1 MLSRWARRWTPQLFL
16 PMTNLLIRLRVT
28 PNGLTTVGLVLA
40 VLCGWLIVLDR
51 LIPAAGCLILS
62 GLLDSLDGELARRI
76 EREHAGG
83 GGNRLGPFIDSAADH
98 YGDFAV
104 YFGLAWRAMH
114 LSDQTTVYLVLL
126 AMFGSLVGSHIRSRA
141 GMVGVDTKNVGSFTR
156 MERTL
161 VLLAG
166 LLSGWVKPAVGLLAV
181 LGNVAAIQRFVYVVG
196 KRRIDPLS

>member
-16 PMTNLLIRLRVT
+16 PMINLLIRRRVT
-28 PNGLTTVGLVLA
+28 PNGLTAGGLVLA

-51 LIPAAGCLILS
+51 LIAAAVCLILS

-76 EREHAGG
+76 EREHAGEG
-83 GGNRLGPFIDSAADH
+83 SNRLGPFIDSAADH
-98 YGDFAV
+98 YGDFAI

-114 LSDQTTVYLVLL
+114 LSDPTTVYLVLL
-126 AMFGSLVGSHIRSRA
+126 AMFGSLVGSHLRSRA

-166 LLSGWVKPAVGLLAV
+166 LLSGWIAPALGLLAV

-196 KRRIDPLS
+196 KRGSG